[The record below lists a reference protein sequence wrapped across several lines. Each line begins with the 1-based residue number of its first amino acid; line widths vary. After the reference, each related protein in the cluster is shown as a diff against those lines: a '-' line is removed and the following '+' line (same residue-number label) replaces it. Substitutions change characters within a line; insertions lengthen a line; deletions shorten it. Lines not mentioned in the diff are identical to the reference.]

1 MTTGIYNTNYNDYY
15 NQYNLQN
22 TGIQNNNQNVSFT
35 SKQDTELAQELAKKK
50 KKIEKDDGSIGFGK
64 AALNFAKG
72 VGKFFTGMFT
82 DEKGN
87 FSIGQTLKTAAIA
100 VGVGA
105 VTVLTAGT
113 AVPAMIAAAGIG
125 VSAIGMGKSIYD
137 IATADTDAEAEAAWQ
152 SLGSNTTAGALAVAG
167 AKAVAKGSAANPSEF
182 DGIGGYAKATKQVF
196 QDSGKAVSESFNG
209 FKTAYKG
216 AGEGITTKLGALKE
230 EGIAQKNSFTGK
242 VTENYNK
249 AVYGTKGKIENE
261 ASKLDKEIADKQKQA
276 KDIKDKKSPEY
287 TKIQEEISTLK
298 VKKAAIEKMNE
309 TTSWEEGNDIITKQ
323 NADLAQKKAELSKAT
338 KKADKTKLSKEINE
352 LETQIKAG
360 NEVLARRTREAQ
372 YIQDQINSKQKTIDS
387 INKQDKPDTA
397 KIAKLNKE
405 IEELKGRQD
414 FELPKDAR
422 KENVERLNKDA
433 TEQVNN
439 VKTAKENLE
448 TAKKELEATDK
459 NDTQA
464 YAAAQRKVK
473 YAEQTLKNE
482 EIAKGWIDKAS
493 EYNNAKYNAQEGT
506 GYDHVAREIGTIA
519 YENPAARW
527 LTVGIAGRQFG
538 NKSEYADLYSQLTA
552 QEKAYFKSLPE
563 EQKATILAQYNQI
576 VA

>member
-261 ASKLDKEIADKQKQA
+261 ANKLDKEIDDKTAQRNKISDTTSKEYKKIDREINTLTQKRDA
-276 KDIKDKKSPEY
+276 IKN
-287 TKIQEEISTLK
+287 
-298 VKKAAIEKMNE
+298 MNE
-309 TTSWEEGNDIITKQ
+309 TKSWEQGNDIITKQ

-338 KKADKTKLSKEINE
+338 TDAEKSRLNGEIE
-352 LETQIKAG
+352 TLETQIKAG
-360 NEVLARRTREAQ
+360 KEVLARRTREAQ

-405 IEELKGRQD
+405 IEELRTAQEKQG
-414 FELPKDAR
+414 FKLPNGVT
-422 KENVERLNKDA
+422 KEQVKASNDNLAETKKQSTDA
-433 TEQVNN
+433 TNKYN
-439 VKTAKENLE
+439 
-448 TAKKELEATDK
+448 ELNAESST
-459 NDTQA
+459 NDRA
-464 YAAAQRKVK
+464 YAQLEK
-473 YAEQTLKNE
+473 AEQKANALKNKLE
-482 EIAKGWIDKAS
+482 KEQAENDIL
-493 EYNNAKYNAQEGT
+493 NTKYNVQEGT

>member
-1 MTTGIYNTNYNDYY
+1 MTAGIYNTNYNDYY

-22 TGIQNNNQNVSFT
+22 TGIQNDNQNVSFT
-35 SKQDTELAQELAKKK
+35 SNQDTELAQELAKKK

-261 ASKLDKEIADKQKQA
+261 ASKLDKEIADKTTQRNK
-276 KDIKDKKSPEY
+276 ISDKTSNEY
-287 TKIQEEISTLK
+287 KKLDNEINTLTKK
-298 VKKAAIEKMNE
+298 RDAINNMNE
-309 TTSWEEGNDIITKQ
+309 TKSWEQGNEIITKQ
-323 NADLAQKKAELSKAT
+323 KADLAQKKAELSKAT
-338 KKADKTKLSKEINE
+338 TDAEKSRLNGEIE
-352 LETQIKAG
+352 TLETQIKTG
-360 NEVLARRTREAQ
+360 KEVLARRTREAQ

-405 IEELKGRQD
+405 IEDLRKAQEKQD
-414 FELPKDAR
+414 FKLPNGVT
-422 KENVERLNKDA
+422 KEQVKTSNDNLAETKKQSTDA
-433 TEQVNN
+433 TNKYN
-439 VKTAKENLE
+439 
-448 TAKKELEATDK
+448 ELNAESST
-459 NDTQA
+459 NDRA
-464 YAAAQRKVK
+464 YAQLEK
-473 YAEQTLKNE
+473 AEQKANALKNKLE
-482 EIAKGWIDKAS
+482 KEQAENDIL
-493 EYNNAKYNAQEGT
+493 NTKYNVQEGT

>member
-1 MTTGIYNTNYNDYY
+1 MTAGIYNTNYNDYY

-22 TGIQNNNQNVSFT
+22 TGIQNDNQNVSFT
-35 SKQDTELAQELAKKK
+35 SNQDTELAQELAKKK

-249 AVYGTKGKIENE
+249 AVYGTKGKIKNE
-261 ASKLDKEIADKQKQA
+261 ASKLDKEIADKTTQRNKISDKTSNEYKKLDNEINTLTQKRDA
-276 KDIKDKKSPEY
+276 IKN
-287 TKIQEEISTLK
+287 
-298 VKKAAIEKMNE
+298 MNE
-309 TTSWEEGNDIITKQ
+309 TKSWEQGNDIITKQ

-338 KKADKTKLSKEINE
+338 TDAEKSRLNGEIE
-352 LETQIKAG
+352 TLETQIKAG
-360 NEVLARRTREAQ
+360 KEVLARRTREAQ

-405 IEELKGRQD
+405 IKALEKTQKEQG
-414 FELPKDAR
+414 FELPNGVT
-422 KENVERLNKDA
+422 KEQVKASNDNLAETKKQSTDA
-433 TEQVNN
+433 TNKYN
-439 VKTAKENLE
+439 
-448 TAKKELEATDK
+448 ELNAESST
-459 NDTQA
+459 NDRA
-464 YAAAQRKVK
+464 YAQLEK
-473 YAEQTLKNE
+473 AEQKANALKNKLE
-482 EIAKGWIDKAS
+482 KEQAENDIL
-493 EYNNAKYNAQEGT
+493 NTKYNVQEGT

>member
-287 TKIQEEISTLK
+287 TKIKEEISTLK
-298 VKKAAIEKMNE
+298 VKKAAIEEMNQKA
-309 TTSWEEGNDIITKQ
+309 SWEEGNDIITKR

-338 KKADKTKLSKEINE
+338 TDAEKSRLNGEIE
-352 LETQIKAG
+352 TLETQIKAG
-360 NEVLARRTREAQ
+360 KEVLARRTREAQ

-405 IEELKGRQD
+405 IKALEKTQKEQG
-414 FELPKDAR
+414 FELPNGVT
-422 KENVERLNKDA
+422 KEQVKASNDNLAETKKQSTDA
-433 TEQVNN
+433 TNKYN
-439 VKTAKENLE
+439 
-448 TAKKELEATDK
+448 ELNAESST
-459 NDTQA
+459 NDRA
-464 YAAAQRKVK
+464 YAQLEK
-473 YAEQTLKNE
+473 AEQKANALKNKLE
-482 EIAKGWIDKAS
+482 KEQAENDIL
-493 EYNNAKYNAQEGT
+493 NTKYNVQEGT

>member
-1 MTTGIYNTNYNDYY
+1 MTAGIYNTNYNDYY

-22 TGIQNNNQNVSFT
+22 TGIQNDNQNVSFT
-35 SKQDTELAQELAKKK
+35 SNQDTELAQELAKKK

-261 ASKLDKEIADKQKQA
+261 VSKLDKEIDDKTAQRNKISDTTSKEYKKIDREINTLTQKRDA
-276 KDIKDKKSPEY
+276 IKN
-287 TKIQEEISTLK
+287 
-298 VKKAAIEKMNE
+298 MNE
-309 TTSWEEGNDIITKQ
+309 TKSWEQGNEIITKQ
-323 NADLAQKKAELSKAT
+323 KADLAQKKAELSKAT
-338 KKADKTKLSKEINE
+338 TDAEKSRLNGEIE
-352 LETQIKAG
+352 TLETQIKTG
-360 NEVLARRTREAQ
+360 KEVLARRTREAQ

-405 IEELKGRQD
+405 IEELRTAQEKQD
-414 FELPKDAR
+414 FKLPNGVT
-422 KENVERLNKDA
+422 KEQVKASNDNLAETKKQSTDA
-433 TEQVNN
+433 TNKYN
-439 VKTAKENLE
+439 
-448 TAKKELEATDK
+448 ELNAESST
-459 NDTQA
+459 NDRA
-464 YAAAQRKVK
+464 YAQLEK
-473 YAEQTLKNE
+473 AEQKANALKNKLE
-482 EIAKGWIDKAS
+482 KEQAENDIL
-493 EYNNAKYNAQEGT
+493 NTKYNVQEGT

>member
-1 MTTGIYNTNYNDYY
+1 MTAGIYNTNYNDYY

-22 TGIQNNNQNVSFT
+22 TGIQNDNQNVSFT
-35 SKQDTELAQELAKKK
+35 SNQDTELAQELAKKK

-287 TKIQEEISTLK
+287 TKIKEEISTLK
-298 VKKAAIEKMNE
+298 VKKAAIEEMNKKA
-309 TTSWEEGNDIITKQ
+309 SWEEGNDIITKQ

-338 KKADKTKLSKEINE
+338 TDAEKSRLNGEIE
-352 LETQIKAG
+352 TLETQIKAG
-360 NEVLARRTREAQ
+360 KEVLARRTREAQ

-405 IEELKGRQD
+405 IEELKGKQD
-414 FELPKDAR
+414 FELPNGVT
-422 KENVERLNKDA
+422 KEQVKASNDNLAETKKESTDA
-433 TEQVNN
+433 TNKYN
-439 VKTAKENLE
+439 
-448 TAKKELEATDK
+448 ELNAESST
-459 NDTQA
+459 NDRA
-464 YAAAQRKVK
+464 YAQLEK
-473 YAEQTLKNE
+473 AEQKANTLKNKLE
-482 EIAKGWIDKAS
+482 KEQAENDIL
-493 EYNNAKYNAQEGT
+493 NTKYNVQEGT

>member
-1 MTTGIYNTNYNDYY
+1 MTAGIYNTNYNDYY

-22 TGIQNNNQNVSFT
+22 TGIQNDNQNVSFT
-35 SKQDTELAQELAKKK
+35 SNQDTELAQELAKKK

-261 ASKLDKEIADKQKQA
+261 VSKLDKEIDDKTAQRNKISDTTSKEYKKIDREINTLTQKRDA
-276 KDIKDKKSPEY
+276 IKN
-287 TKIQEEISTLK
+287 
-298 VKKAAIEKMNE
+298 MNE
-309 TTSWEEGNDIITKQ
+309 TKSWEQGNEIITKQ
-323 NADLAQKKAELSKAT
+323 KADLAQKKAELSKAT
-338 KKADKTKLSKEINE
+338 TDAEKSRLNGEIE
-352 LETQIKAG
+352 TLETQIKTG
-360 NEVLARRTREAQ
+360 KEVLARRTREAQ

-405 IEELKGRQD
+405 IEELRTAQEKQD
-414 FELPKDAR
+414 FKLPNGVT
-422 KENVERLNKDA
+422 KEQVKASNDNLAETKKQSTDA
-433 TEQVNN
+433 TNKYN
-439 VKTAKENLE
+439 
-448 TAKKELEATDK
+448 ELNAESST
-459 NDTQA
+459 NDRA
-464 YAAAQRKVK
+464 YAQLEK
-473 YAEQTLKNE
+473 AEQKANALKNKLE
-482 EIAKGWIDKAS
+482 KEQAENDIL
-493 EYNNAKYNAQEGT
+493 NTKYDVQQGT

>member
-1 MTTGIYNTNYNDYY
+1 MTAGIYNTNYNDYY

-22 TGIQNNNQNVSFT
+22 TGIQNDNQNVSFT
-35 SKQDTELAQELAKKK
+35 SNQDTELAQELAKKK

-287 TKIQEEISTLK
+287 TKIKEEISTLK
-298 VKKAAIEKMNE
+298 VKKAAIEEMNKKA
-309 TTSWEEGNDIITKQ
+309 SWEEGNEIITKQ

-338 KKADKTKLSKEINE
+338 TDAEKSRLNGDIET
-352 LETQIKAG
+352 LETQIKTG
-360 NEVLARRTREAQ
+360 KEVLARRTREAQ
-372 YIQDQINSKQKTIDS
+372 YIQDQINNKQKTIDS

-414 FELPKDAR
+414 FELPNGVT
-422 KENVERLNKDA
+422 KEQVKTSNDNLAETKKQSTDA
-433 TEQVNN
+433 TNKYN
-439 VKTAKENLE
+439 
-448 TAKKELEATDK
+448 ELNAESST
-459 NDTQA
+459 NDRA
-464 YAAAQRKVK
+464 YAQLEK
-473 YAEQTLKNE
+473 AEQKANTLKNKLE
-482 EIAKGWIDKAS
+482 KEQAENDIL
-493 EYNNAKYNAQEGT
+493 NTKYNVQEGT

>member
-249 AVYGTKGKIENE
+249 AVYGTKDKIKNE

-298 VKKAAIEKMNE
+298 VKKAAIENMNE
-309 TTSWEEGNDIITKQ
+309 TKSWEQGNEIITKQ

-338 KKADKTKLSKEINE
+338 TDAEKSRLNGEIE
-352 LETQIKAG
+352 TLETQIKAG
-360 NEVLARRTREAQ
+360 KEVLARRTREAQ
-372 YIQDQINSKQKTIDS
+372 YIQDQINSKQKTIDN

-405 IEELKGRQD
+405 IKALEKTQKEQG
-414 FELPKDAR
+414 FELPNGVT
-422 KENVERLNKDA
+422 KEQVKASNDNLAETKKQSTDA
-433 TEQVNN
+433 TNRYN
-439 VKTAKENLE
+439 
-448 TAKKELEATDK
+448 ELNAESST
-459 NDTQA
+459 NDRA
-464 YAAAQRKVK
+464 YAQLEK
-473 YAEQTLKNE
+473 AEQKANALKNKLE
-482 EIAKGWIDKAS
+482 KEQAENDIL
-493 EYNNAKYNAQEGT
+493 NTKYDVQEGT

>member
-1 MTTGIYNTNYNDYY
+1 MTAGIYNTNYNDYY

-22 TGIQNNNQNVSFT
+22 TGIQNDNQNVSFT
-35 SKQDTELAQELAKKK
+35 SNQDTELAQELAKKK

-242 VTENYNK
+242 VTKNYNK

-287 TKIQEEISTLK
+287 TKIKEEISTLK
-298 VKKAAIEKMNE
+298 VKKAAIEEMNKKA
-309 TTSWEEGNDIITKQ
+309 SWEEGNEIITKQ

-338 KKADKTKLSKEINE
+338 TDAEKSRLNGDIET
-352 LETQIKAG
+352 LETQIKTG
-360 NEVLARRTREAQ
+360 KEVLARRTREAQ
-372 YIQDQINSKQKTIDS
+372 YIQDQINNKQKTIDS

-414 FELPKDAR
+414 FELPNGVT
-422 KENVERLNKDA
+422 KEQVKTSNDNLAETKKQSTDA
-433 TEQVNN
+433 TNKYN
-439 VKTAKENLE
+439 
-448 TAKKELEATDK
+448 ELNAESST
-459 NDTQA
+459 NDRA
-464 YAAAQRKVK
+464 YAQLEK
-473 YAEQTLKNE
+473 AEQKANTLKNKLE
-482 EIAKGWIDKAS
+482 KEQAENDIL
-493 EYNNAKYNAQEGT
+493 NTKYNVQEGT

>member
-1 MTTGIYNTNYNDYY
+1 MTAGIYNTNYNDYY

-22 TGIQNNNQNVSFT
+22 TGIQNDNQNVSFT
-35 SKQDTELAQELAKKK
+35 SNQDTELAQELAKKK

-249 AVYGTKGKIENE
+249 AVYGTKGKIENK

-287 TKIQEEISTLK
+287 TKIKEEISTLK
-298 VKKAAIEKMNE
+298 VKKAAIEEMNKKA
-309 TTSWEEGNDIITKQ
+309 SWEEGNDIITKQ

-338 KKADKTKLSKEINE
+338 TDAEKSRLNGEIE
-352 LETQIKAG
+352 TLETQIKAG
-360 NEVLARRTREAQ
+360 KEVLARRTREAQ

-405 IEELKGRQD
+405 IEELKGKQD
-414 FELPKDAR
+414 FELPNGVT
-422 KENVERLNKDA
+422 KEQVKASNDNLAETKKESTDA
-433 TEQVNN
+433 TNKYN
-439 VKTAKENLE
+439 
-448 TAKKELEATDK
+448 ELNAESST
-459 NDTQA
+459 NDRA
-464 YAAAQRKVK
+464 YAQLEK
-473 YAEQTLKNE
+473 AEQKANTLKNKLE
-482 EIAKGWIDKAS
+482 KEQAENDIL
-493 EYNNAKYNAQEGT
+493 NTKYNVQEGT

>member
-35 SKQDTELAQELAKKK
+35 STQDTELAQELAKKK

-137 IATADTDAEAEAAWQ
+137 IATADTDADAEAAWQ

-287 TKIQEEISTLK
+287 TKIKEEISTLK
-298 VKKAAIEKMNE
+298 VKKAAIEEMNQKA
-309 TTSWEEGNDIITKQ
+309 SWEEGNDIITKQ

-338 KKADKTKLSKEINE
+338 TDAEKSRLNGEIE
-352 LETQIKAG
+352 TLETQIKAG
-360 NEVLARRTREAQ
+360 KEVLARRTREAQ

-405 IEELKGRQD
+405 IKALEKTQKEQG
-414 FELPKDAR
+414 FELPNGVT
-422 KENVERLNKDA
+422 KEQVKASNDNLAETKKQSTDA
-433 TEQVNN
+433 TNKYN
-439 VKTAKENLE
+439 
-448 TAKKELEATDK
+448 ELNAESST
-459 NDTQA
+459 NDRA
-464 YAAAQRKVK
+464 YAQLEK
-473 YAEQTLKNE
+473 AEQKANALKNKLE
-482 EIAKGWIDKAS
+482 KEQAENDIL
-493 EYNNAKYNAQEGT
+493 NTKYNVQEGT

>member
-1 MTTGIYNTNYNDYY
+1 MTAGIYNTNYNDYY

-22 TGIQNNNQNVSFT
+22 TGIQNDNQNVSFT
-35 SKQDTELAQELAKKK
+35 SNQDTELAQELAKKK

-261 ASKLDKEIADKQKQA
+261 ASKLDKEIADKTTQRNK
-276 KDIKDKKSPEY
+276 ISDKTSNEY
-287 TKIQEEISTLK
+287 KKLDNEINTLTKK
-298 VKKAAIEKMNE
+298 RDAINNMNE
-309 TTSWEEGNDIITKQ
+309 TKSWEQGNEIITKQ
-323 NADLAQKKAELSKAT
+323 KADLAQKKAELSKAT
-338 KKADKTKLSKEINE
+338 TDAEKSRLNGEIE
-352 LETQIKAG
+352 TLETQIKTG
-360 NEVLARRTREAQ
+360 KEVLARRTREAQ

-405 IEELKGRQD
+405 IEDLRKAQEKQD
-414 FELPKDAR
+414 FKLPNGVT
-422 KENVERLNKDA
+422 KEQVKTSNDNLAETKKQSTDA
-433 TEQVNN
+433 TNKYN
-439 VKTAKENLE
+439 
-448 TAKKELEATDK
+448 ELNAESST
-459 NDTQA
+459 NDRA
-464 YAAAQRKVK
+464 YAQLEK
-473 YAEQTLKNE
+473 AEQKANALKNKLE
-482 EIAKGWIDKAS
+482 KEQAENDIL
-493 EYNNAKYNAQEGT
+493 NTKYNVQEGT

-519 YENPAARW
+519 YENPASRW

>member
-1 MTTGIYNTNYNDYY
+1 MTAGIYNTNYNDYY

-22 TGIQNNNQNVSFT
+22 TGIQNDNQNVSFT
-35 SKQDTELAQELAKKK
+35 SNQDTELAQELAKKK

-287 TKIQEEISTLK
+287 TKIKEEISTLK
-298 VKKAAIEKMNE
+298 VKKAAIEEMNQKA
-309 TTSWEEGNDIITKQ
+309 SWEEGNDIITKQ
-323 NADLAQKKAELSKAT
+323 KADLAQKKAELSKAT
-338 KKADKTKLSKEINE
+338 TDAEKSRLNGEIE
-352 LETQIKAG
+352 TLETQIKAG
-360 NEVLARRTREAQ
+360 KEVLARRTREAQ

-405 IEELKGRQD
+405 IKALEKTQKEQG
-414 FELPKDAR
+414 FELPNGVT
-422 KENVERLNKDA
+422 KEQVKASNDNLAETKKQSTDA
-433 TEQVNN
+433 TNKYN
-439 VKTAKENLE
+439 
-448 TAKKELEATDK
+448 ELNAESST
-459 NDTQA
+459 NDRA
-464 YAAAQRKVK
+464 YAQLEK
-473 YAEQTLKNE
+473 AEQKANALKNKLE
-482 EIAKGWIDKAS
+482 KEQAENDIL
-493 EYNNAKYNAQEGT
+493 NTKYNVQEGT

>member
-1 MTTGIYNTNYNDYY
+1 MTAGIYNTNYNDYY

-22 TGIQNNNQNVSFT
+22 TGIQNDNQNVSFT
-35 SKQDTELAQELAKKK
+35 SNQDTELAQELAKKK

-242 VTENYNK
+242 VTKNYNK

-261 ASKLDKEIADKQKQA
+261 ASKLDKEIDDKTAQRNKISDTTSKEYKKIDREINTLTQKRDA
-276 KDIKDKKSPEY
+276 IKN
-287 TKIQEEISTLK
+287 
-298 VKKAAIEKMNE
+298 MNE
-309 TTSWEEGNDIITKQ
+309 TKSWEQGNDIITKQ

-338 KKADKTKLSKEINE
+338 TDAEKSRLNGEIE
-352 LETQIKAG
+352 TLETQIKAG
-360 NEVLARRTREAQ
+360 KEVLARRTREAQ

-405 IEELKGRQD
+405 IKELRTAQEEQG
-414 FELPKDAR
+414 FELPNGVT
-422 KENVERLNKDA
+422 KEQVKASNDNLAETKKQSTDA
-433 TEQVNN
+433 TNKYN
-439 VKTAKENLE
+439 
-448 TAKKELEATDK
+448 ELNAESST
-459 NDTQA
+459 NDRA
-464 YAAAQRKVK
+464 YAQLEK
-473 YAEQTLKNE
+473 AEQKANALKNKLE
-482 EIAKGWIDKAS
+482 KEQAENDIL
-493 EYNNAKYNAQEGT
+493 NTKYNVQEGT

>member
-261 ASKLDKEIADKQKQA
+261 ASKLDKEIDDKTAQRNKISDTTSKEYKKIDREINTLTQKRDA
-276 KDIKDKKSPEY
+276 IKN
-287 TKIQEEISTLK
+287 
-298 VKKAAIEKMNE
+298 MNE
-309 TTSWEEGNDIITKQ
+309 TKSWEQGNDIITKQ

-338 KKADKTKLSKEINE
+338 TDAEKSRLNREIE
-352 LETQIKAG
+352 TLETQIKAG
-360 NEVLARRTREAQ
+360 KEVLARRTREAQ

-405 IEELKGRQD
+405 IKALEKTQKEQG
-414 FELPKDAR
+414 FELPNGVT
-422 KENVERLNKDA
+422 KEQVKASNDNLAETKKQSTDA
-433 TEQVNN
+433 TNKYN
-439 VKTAKENLE
+439 
-448 TAKKELEATDK
+448 ELNAESST
-459 NDTQA
+459 NDRA
-464 YAAAQRKVK
+464 YAQLEK
-473 YAEQTLKNE
+473 AEQKANALKNKLE
-482 EIAKGWIDKAS
+482 KEQAENDIL
-493 EYNNAKYNAQEGT
+493 NTKYNVQEGT

>member
-261 ASKLDKEIADKQKQA
+261 ASKLDKEIADKTAQRNKISDTTSKEYKKIDREINTLTQKRDA
-276 KDIKDKKSPEY
+276 IKN
-287 TKIQEEISTLK
+287 
-298 VKKAAIEKMNE
+298 MNE
-309 TTSWEEGNDIITKQ
+309 TKSWEQGNEIITGQSKT
-323 NADLAQKKAELSKAT
+323 LAEKKAELSKAT
-338 KKADKTKLSKEINE
+338 TDAEKSRLNGEIE
-352 LETQIKAG
+352 TLETQIKTG
-360 NEVLARRTREAQ
+360 KEVLARRTREAQ
-372 YIQDQINSKQKTIDS
+372 YIQDQINSKQKTIDN

-405 IEELKGRQD
+405 IKALEKTQKEQG
-414 FELPKDAR
+414 FELPNGVT
-422 KENVERLNKDA
+422 KEQVKASNDNLAETKKQSTDA
-433 TEQVNN
+433 TNKYN
-439 VKTAKENLE
+439 
-448 TAKKELEATDK
+448 ELNAESST
-459 NDTQA
+459 NDRA
-464 YAAAQRKVK
+464 YAQLEK
-473 YAEQTLKNE
+473 AEQKANALKNKLE
-482 EIAKGWIDKAS
+482 KEQAENDIL
-493 EYNNAKYNAQEGT
+493 NTKYNVQEGT

>member
-1 MTTGIYNTNYNDYY
+1 MTAGIYNTNYNDYY

-22 TGIQNNNQNVSFT
+22 TGIQNDNQNVSFT
-35 SKQDTELAQELAKKK
+35 SNQDTELAQELAKKK

-105 VTVLTAGT
+105 ITVLTAGT

-261 ASKLDKEIADKQKQA
+261 VSKLDKEIDDKTAQRNKISDTTSKEYKKIDREINTLTQKRDA
-276 KDIKDKKSPEY
+276 IKN
-287 TKIQEEISTLK
+287 
-298 VKKAAIEKMNE
+298 MNE
-309 TTSWEEGNDIITKQ
+309 TKSWEQGNEIITKQ
-323 NADLAQKKAELSKAT
+323 KADLAQKKAELSKAT
-338 KKADKTKLSKEINE
+338 TDAEKSRLNGEIE
-352 LETQIKAG
+352 TLETQIKTG
-360 NEVLARRTREAQ
+360 KEVLARRTREAQ

-405 IEELKGRQD
+405 IEELRTAQEKQD
-414 FELPKDAR
+414 FKLPNGVT
-422 KENVERLNKDA
+422 KEQVKASNDNLAETKKQSTDA
-433 TEQVNN
+433 TNKYN
-439 VKTAKENLE
+439 
-448 TAKKELEATDK
+448 ELNAESST
-459 NDTQA
+459 NDRA
-464 YAAAQRKVK
+464 YAQLEK
-473 YAEQTLKNE
+473 AEQKANALKNKLE
-482 EIAKGWIDKAS
+482 KEQAENDIL
-493 EYNNAKYNAQEGT
+493 NTKYNVQEGT

>member
-261 ASKLDKEIADKQKQA
+261 ANKLDKEIDDKTAQRNKISDTTSKEYKKIDREINTLTQKRDA
-276 KDIKDKKSPEY
+276 IKN
-287 TKIQEEISTLK
+287 
-298 VKKAAIEKMNE
+298 MNE
-309 TTSWEEGNDIITKQ
+309 TKSWEQGNDIITKQ

-338 KKADKTKLSKEINE
+338 TDAEKSRLNGEIE
-352 LETQIKAG
+352 TLETQIKVG
-360 NEVLARRTREAQ
+360 KEVLARRTREAQ

-405 IEELKGRQD
+405 IKALEKTQKEQG
-414 FELPKDAR
+414 FELPNGVT
-422 KENVERLNKDA
+422 KEQVKASNDNLAETKKQSTDA
-433 TEQVNN
+433 TNKYN
-439 VKTAKENLE
+439 
-448 TAKKELEATDK
+448 ELNAESST
-459 NDTQA
+459 NDRA
-464 YAAAQRKVK
+464 YAQLEK
-473 YAEQTLKNE
+473 AEQKANALKNKLE
-482 EIAKGWIDKAS
+482 KEQAENDIL
-493 EYNNAKYNAQEGT
+493 NTKYNVQEGT

>member
-1 MTTGIYNTNYNDYY
+1 MTAGIYNTNYNDYY

-35 SKQDTELAQELAKKK
+35 SKQDTELTQELAKKK

-261 ASKLDKEIADKQKQA
+261 ASKLDKEIDDKTAQRNKISDTTSKEYKKIDREINTLTQKRDA
-276 KDIKDKKSPEY
+276 IKN
-287 TKIQEEISTLK
+287 
-298 VKKAAIEKMNE
+298 MNE
-309 TTSWEEGNDIITKQ
+309 TKSWEQGNDIITKQ

-338 KKADKTKLSKEINE
+338 TDAEKSRLNGEIE
-352 LETQIKAG
+352 TLETQIKAG
-360 NEVLARRTREAQ
+360 KEVLARRTREAQ

-405 IEELKGRQD
+405 IEELRTAQEKQG
-414 FELPKDAR
+414 FKLPNGVT
-422 KENVERLNKDA
+422 KEQVKASNDNLAETKKQSTDA
-433 TEQVNN
+433 TNKYN
-439 VKTAKENLE
+439 
-448 TAKKELEATDK
+448 ELNAESST
-459 NDTQA
+459 NDRA
-464 YAAAQRKVK
+464 YAQLEK
-473 YAEQTLKNE
+473 AEQKANALKNKLE
-482 EIAKGWIDKAS
+482 KEQAENDIL
-493 EYNNAKYNAQEGT
+493 NTKYNVQEGT

>member
-230 EGIAQKNSFTGK
+230 EGITQKNSFTGK

-298 VKKAAIEKMNE
+298 VKKAAIENMNE
-309 TTSWEEGNDIITKQ
+309 TKSWEQGNEIITKQ

-338 KKADKTKLSKEINE
+338 TDAEKSRLNGEIE
-352 LETQIKAG
+352 TLETQIKAG
-360 NEVLARRTREAQ
+360 KEVLARRTREAQ
-372 YIQDQINSKQKTIDS
+372 YIQDQINSKQKTIDN

-405 IEELKGRQD
+405 IKALEKTQKEQG
-414 FELPKDAR
+414 FELPNGVT
-422 KENVERLNKDA
+422 KEQVKASNDNLAETKKQSTDA
-433 TEQVNN
+433 TNKYN
-439 VKTAKENLE
+439 
-448 TAKKELEATDK
+448 ELNAESST
-459 NDTQA
+459 NDRA
-464 YAAAQRKVK
+464 YAQLEK
-473 YAEQTLKNE
+473 AEQKANALKNKLE
-482 EIAKGWIDKAS
+482 KEQAENDIL
-493 EYNNAKYNAQEGT
+493 NTKYNVQEGT

>member
-1 MTTGIYNTNYNDYY
+1 MTAGIYNTNYNDYY

-152 SLGSNTTAGALAVAG
+152 SLGSNTTAGALAVTG

-261 ASKLDKEIADKQKQA
+261 ANKLDKEIADKQKQA

-287 TKIQEEISTLK
+287 TKIKEEISTLK
-298 VKKAAIEKMNE
+298 VKKAAIEEMNQKA
-309 TTSWEEGNDIITKQ
+309 SWEEGNDIITKR

-338 KKADKTKLSKEINE
+338 TDAEKSRLNGEIE
-352 LETQIKAG
+352 TLETQIKVG
-360 NEVLARRTREAQ
+360 KEVLARRTREAQ

-405 IEELKGRQD
+405 IKALEKTQKEQG
-414 FELPKDAR
+414 FELPNGVT
-422 KENVERLNKDA
+422 KEQVKASNDNLAETKKQSTDA
-433 TEQVNN
+433 TNKYN
-439 VKTAKENLE
+439 
-448 TAKKELEATDK
+448 ELNAESST
-459 NDTQA
+459 NDRA
-464 YAAAQRKVK
+464 YAQLEK
-473 YAEQTLKNE
+473 AEQKANALKNKLE
-482 EIAKGWIDKAS
+482 KEQAENDIL
-493 EYNNAKYNAQEGT
+493 NTKYNVQEGT

>member
-261 ASKLDKEIADKQKQA
+261 ASKLDKEIADKTAQRNKISDTTSKEYKKIDREINTLTQKRDA
-276 KDIKDKKSPEY
+276 IKN
-287 TKIQEEISTLK
+287 
-298 VKKAAIEKMNE
+298 MNE
-309 TTSWEEGNDIITKQ
+309 TKSWEQGNEIITGQSKT
-323 NADLAQKKAELSKAT
+323 LAEKKAELSKAT
-338 KKADKTKLSKEINE
+338 TDAEKTRLNEEIKI

-360 NEVLARRTREAQ
+360 KEVLARRTREAQ

-387 INKQDKPDTA
+387 INKQDTPDTA

-405 IEELKGRQD
+405 IEELRTAQEKQD
-414 FELPKDAR
+414 FKLPNGVT
-422 KENVERLNKDA
+422 KEQVKASNDNLAETKKQSTDA
-433 TEQVNN
+433 TNKYN
-439 VKTAKENLE
+439 
-448 TAKKELEATDK
+448 ELNAESST
-459 NDTQA
+459 NDRA
-464 YAAAQRKVK
+464 YAQLEK
-473 YAEQTLKNE
+473 AEQKANALKNKLE
-482 EIAKGWIDKAS
+482 KEQAENDIL
-493 EYNNAKYNAQEGT
+493 NTKYNVQEGT

>member
-1 MTTGIYNTNYNDYY
+1 MTAGIYNTNYNDYY

-22 TGIQNNNQNVSFT
+22 TGIQNDNQNVSFT
-35 SKQDTELAQELAKKK
+35 SNQDTELAQELAKKK

-249 AVYGTKGKIENE
+249 AVYGTKGKIENK

-287 TKIQEEISTLK
+287 TKIKEEISTLK
-298 VKKAAIEKMNE
+298 VKKAAIEEMNKKA
-309 TTSWEEGNDIITKQ
+309 SWEEGNDIITKQ

-338 KKADKTKLSKEINE
+338 TDAEKSRLNGEIE
-352 LETQIKAG
+352 TLETQIKAG
-360 NEVLARRTREAQ
+360 KEVLARRTREAQ

-405 IEELKGRQD
+405 IEELKGKQD
-414 FELPKDAR
+414 FELPNGVT
-422 KENVERLNKDA
+422 KEQVKASNDNLAETKKQSTDA
-433 TEQVNN
+433 TNKYN
-439 VKTAKENLE
+439 
-448 TAKKELEATDK
+448 ELNAESST
-459 NDTQA
+459 NDRA
-464 YAAAQRKVK
+464 YAQLEK
-473 YAEQTLKNE
+473 AEQKANTLKNKLE
-482 EIAKGWIDKAS
+482 KEQAENDIL
-493 EYNNAKYNAQEGT
+493 NTKYNVQEGT

>member
-1 MTTGIYNTNYNDYY
+1 MTAGIYNTNYNDYY

-196 QDSGKAVSESFNG
+196 QDSGKAVGESFNG

-261 ASKLDKEIADKQKQA
+261 ANKLDKEITDKTTQRNK
-276 KDIKDKKSPEY
+276 ISDKTSNEY
-287 TKIQEEISTLK
+287 KKLDNEINTLTKK
-298 VKKAAIEKMNE
+298 RDAINDMNE
-309 TTSWEEGNDIITKQ
+309 TKSWEQGNDIITKQ

-338 KKADKTKLSKEINE
+338 TDAEKSRLNGEIE
-352 LETQIKAG
+352 TLETQIKAG
-360 NEVLARRTREAQ
+360 KEVLARRTREAQ

-405 IEELKGRQD
+405 IKALEKTQKEQG
-414 FELPKDAR
+414 FELPNGVT
-422 KENVERLNKDA
+422 KELVKASNDNLAETKKQSTDA
-433 TEQVNN
+433 TNKYN
-439 VKTAKENLE
+439 
-448 TAKKELEATDK
+448 ELNAESST
-459 NDTQA
+459 NDRA
-464 YAAAQRKVK
+464 YAQLEK
-473 YAEQTLKNE
+473 AEQKANALKNKLE
-482 EIAKGWIDKAS
+482 KEQAENDIL
-493 EYNNAKYNAQEGT
+493 NTKYNVQEGT

>member
-1 MTTGIYNTNYNDYY
+1 MTAGIYNTNYNDYY

-22 TGIQNNNQNVSFT
+22 TGIQNDNQNVSFT
-35 SKQDTELAQELAKKK
+35 SNQDTELAQELAKKK

-249 AVYGTKGKIENE
+249 AVFGTKGKIENE
-261 ASKLDKEIADKQKQA
+261 ASKLNKEIADKTTQRNK
-276 KDIKDKKSPEY
+276 ISDKTSNEY
-287 TKIQEEISTLK
+287 KKLDNEINTLTKK
-298 VKKAAIEKMNE
+298 RDAINNMNE
-309 TTSWEEGNDIITKQ
+309 TKSWEQGNEIITKQ
-323 NADLAQKKAELSKAT
+323 KADLAQKKAELSKAT
-338 KKADKTKLSKEINE
+338 TDAEKSRLNGEIE
-352 LETQIKAG
+352 TLETQIKTG
-360 NEVLARRTREAQ
+360 KEVLARRTREAQ

-405 IEELKGRQD
+405 IEELRTAQEKQD
-414 FELPKDAR
+414 FKLPNGVT
-422 KENVERLNKDA
+422 KEQVKASNDNLAETKKQSTDA
-433 TEQVNN
+433 TNKYN
-439 VKTAKENLE
+439 
-448 TAKKELEATDK
+448 ELNAESST
-459 NDTQA
+459 NDRA
-464 YAAAQRKVK
+464 YAQLEK
-473 YAEQTLKNE
+473 AEQKANALKNKLE
-482 EIAKGWIDKAS
+482 KEQAENDIL
-493 EYNNAKYNAQEGT
+493 NTKYNVQEGT

>member
-1 MTTGIYNTNYNDYY
+1 MTAGIYNTNYNDYY

-22 TGIQNNNQNVSFT
+22 TGIQNDNQNVSFT
-35 SKQDTELAQELAKKK
+35 SNQDTELAQELAKKK

-287 TKIQEEISTLK
+287 TKIKEEISTLK
-298 VKKAAIEKMNE
+298 VKKAAIEEMNKKA
-309 TTSWEEGNDIITKQ
+309 SWEEGNEIITKQ

-338 KKADKTKLSKEINE
+338 TDAEKSRLNGDIET
-352 LETQIKAG
+352 LETQIKTG
-360 NEVLARRTREAQ
+360 KEVLARRTREAQ
-372 YIQDQINSKQKTIDS
+372 YIQDQINNKQKTIDS

-414 FELPKDAR
+414 FELPNGVT
-422 KENVERLNKDA
+422 KEQVKTSNDNLAETKKQSTDA
-433 TEQVNN
+433 TNKYN
-439 VKTAKENLE
+439 
-448 TAKKELEATDK
+448 ELNAESST
-459 NDTQA
+459 NDRA
-464 YAAAQRKVK
+464 YAQLEK
-473 YAEQTLKNE
+473 AEQKANALKNKLE
-482 EIAKGWIDKAS
+482 KEQAENDIL
-493 EYNNAKYNAQEGT
+493 NTKYNVQEGT

>member
-1 MTTGIYNTNYNDYY
+1 MTAGIYNTNYNDYY

-22 TGIQNNNQNVSFT
+22 TGIQNDNQNVSFT
-35 SKQDTELAQELAKKK
+35 SNQDTELAQELAKKK

-152 SLGSNTTAGALAVAG
+152 SLGSNTTAGALAVTG

-287 TKIQEEISTLK
+287 TKIKEEISTLK
-298 VKKAAIEKMNE
+298 VKKAAIEEMNKKA
-309 TTSWEEGNDIITKQ
+309 SWEEGNEIITKQ

-338 KKADKTKLSKEINE
+338 TDAEKSRLNGDIET
-352 LETQIKAG
+352 LETQIKTG
-360 NEVLARRTREAQ
+360 KEVLARRTREAQ
-372 YIQDQINSKQKTIDS
+372 YIQDQINNKQKTIDS

-414 FELPKDAR
+414 FELPNGVT
-422 KENVERLNKDA
+422 KEQVKTSNDNLAETKKQSTDA
-433 TEQVNN
+433 TNKYN
-439 VKTAKENLE
+439 
-448 TAKKELEATDK
+448 ELNAESST
-459 NDTQA
+459 NDRA
-464 YAAAQRKVK
+464 YAQLEK
-473 YAEQTLKNE
+473 AEQKANTLKNKLE
-482 EIAKGWIDKAS
+482 KEQAENDIL
-493 EYNNAKYNAQEGT
+493 NTKYNVQEGT

>member
-1 MTTGIYNTNYNDYY
+1 MTAGIYNTNYNDYY

-22 TGIQNNNQNVSFT
+22 TGIQNDNQNVSFT
-35 SKQDTELAQELAKKK
+35 SNQDTELAQELAKKK

-287 TKIQEEISTLK
+287 TKIKEEISTLK
-298 VKKAAIEKMNE
+298 VKKAAIEEMNKKA
-309 TTSWEEGNDIITKQ
+309 SWEEGNEIITKQ

-338 KKADKTKLSKEINE
+338 TDAEKSRLNGEIE
-352 LETQIKAG
+352 TLETQIKAG
-360 NEVLARRTREAQ
+360 KEVLARRTREAQ

-405 IEELKGRQD
+405 IEELKGKQD
-414 FELPKDAR
+414 FELPNGVT
-422 KENVERLNKDA
+422 KEQVKASNDNLAETKKQSTDA
-433 TEQVNN
+433 TNKYN
-439 VKTAKENLE
+439 
-448 TAKKELEATDK
+448 ELNAESST
-459 NDTQA
+459 NDRA
-464 YAAAQRKVK
+464 YAQLEK
-473 YAEQTLKNE
+473 AEQKANTLKNKLE
-482 EIAKGWIDKAS
+482 KEQAENDIL
-493 EYNNAKYNAQEGT
+493 NTKYNVQEGT